1 MKKNF
6 LLPMLVLL
14 ISTSFAQGSRSDHPV
29 HIQVLDITPRFLSF
43 YKEAV
48 KQHASEQV
56 RWDLWK
62 KIYHFAAVPP
72 TPQGDSIARELLDN
86 AWPRYAS
93 VIGLIQKGASAIAP
107 VARAQVDKIAA
118 LLRPDTSINVRLLVY
133 VGGFEG
139 NAFTTAQNGKI
150 TTAIA
155 IETDPKALPLLMT
168 HELTHAIHIGMG
180 SFTGSWKRTIGT
192 TVVTEGLA
200 MRVTQ
205 KLFPGHPDSDF
216 TDYTPGWLASIKK
229 HKTEV
234 LKNIQ
239 PYLFSDNINDV
250 MRFTMGKD
258 KLGFERQ
265 AYYVGWVVV
274 GYWLNHG
281 KSFAE
286 IARIPEKEMPAEVQK
301 TIALILKDSKTQKTY
316 Q

>member
-1 MKKNF
+1 MLKFF
-6 LLPMLVLL
+6 LFLMLGFLPFT
-14 ISTSFAQGSRSDHPV
+14 STDHENKSDYPV
-29 HIQVLDITPRFLSF
+29 HLTVKDITPKFLSF
-43 YKEAV
+43 YNEAV
-48 KQHASEQV
+48 KQNASEQE

-86 AWPRYAS
+86 AWPRYSS
-93 VIGLIQKGASAIAP
+93 VIGLIQKGASVITP
-107 VARAQVDKIAA
+107 VAKAEIDKISA
-118 LLRPDTSINVRLLVY
+118 LLKPDSTINVRLLVY

-155 IETDPKALPLLMT
+155 IETDSTALPLLMT

-180 SFTGSWKRTIGT
+180 SFSGSWKRTIGT

-216 TDYTPGWLASIKK
+216 TDYSPGWLASISK
-229 HKTEV
+229 HKKEV
-234 LKNIQ
+234 LENIQ
-239 PYLFSDNINDV
+239 PFLFSDNTNDV

-265 AYYVGWVVV
+265 AYYVGWIVV

-286 IARIPEKEMPAEVQK
+286 IARIPEKQMPTQVQK
-301 TIALILKDSKTQKTY
+301 TIALILKESN
-316 Q
+316 